1 VTETVVA
8 RRSQENVIPDGADRF
23 EADVEQSATAIQE
36 FIQAL
41 DESAKDGLL
50 VRLLSM
56 GRGSLD
62 FAKQLVAENLPYLR
76 NLHPRVTYHGVNVV
90 SVFQWKLN
98 KKMPAVRSDNASLLI
113 EPSTIFAS
121 TEIFLRC
128 ASKHDVTF
136 GQMNIIFQ
144 WGVSTKQLIASLLYG
159 SMASWVGETGVSYPP
174 VQLG

>member
-1 VTETVVA
+1 MG
-8 RRSQENVIPDGADRF
+8 GA
-23 EADVEQSATAIQE
+23 VWI
-36 FIQAL
+36 
-41 DESAKDGLL
+41 LL
-50 VRLLSM
+50 NNWLQRT
-56 GRGSLD
+56 
-62 FAKQLVAENLPYLR
+62 YLR

-98 KKMPAVRSDNASLLI
+98 KKMSAVRSDSASLLI

-128 ASKHDVTF
+128 ASKHDVTL
-136 GQMNIIFQ
+136 GQTNLIFQ
-144 WGVSTKQLIASLLYG
+144 WRVSAKQLIASLLYG